1 MHRLPFV
8 QLGVPQV
15 PGEAVAM
22 PFSFSRADATLLDG
36 VIDMHLH
43 TMPCLFDRPLDDI
56 DAAEQAREAGY
67 RGLVL
72 KSIYSPNADRVEL
85 VRRVVPGI
93 ELFGT
98 LVLNH
103 SVGGLNPEAVR
114 TAIGFGAKVMWLPTV
129 HAQHHFDHFGMPT
142 YPWLGQRVGAL
153 PQAAVPGIRLLDSEG
168 RLKPEVCEILALAK
182 AADLVTGT
190 GHIGLDEVYAVA
202 REARRIGYEKLVQT
216 HVGWHATDW
225 PLDDLRALADLGMRF
240 EFCINP
246 TMPNR
251 QQQSPRKLTDT
262 IKALGVERCFIAT
275 DLGQHDNAHPI
286 EGMRMWLRI
295 LALHGFSASEI
306 DHLAR
311 RHPAALLDLP
321 PRDAP
326 PAA

>member
-1 MHRLPFV
+1 MAF
-8 QLGVPQV
+8 
-15 PGEAVAM
+15 A
-22 PFSFSRADATLLDG
+22 FSRADTDLLQG

-43 TMPCLFDRPLDDI
+43 TMPCLFDRPLDDLE
-56 DAAEQAREAGY
+56 AAEQARAAGY

-72 KSIYSPNADRVEL
+72 KSIYVPNADRVEL

-93 ELFGT
+93 ELFGS

-114 TAIGFGAKVMWLPTV
+114 TAIGFGVKVMWLPTV
-129 HAQHHFDHFGMPT
+129 HAQHHADHFGMPT
-142 YPWLGQRVGAL
+142 YPWLAQREGTL
-153 PQAAVPGIRLLDSEG
+153 PQVPVAGIRLVDASGE
-168 RLKPEVCEILALAK
+168 LKPEVAEILALAK

-190 GHIGLDEVYAVA
+190 GHIALDEVYAVA
-202 REARRIGYEKLVQT
+202 REAKRIGYEKLVQT

-225 PLDDLRALADLGMRF
+225 PLDDLKALADLGLKF

-262 IKALGVERCFIAT
+262 IKALGVERCFVAT

-295 LALHGFSASEI
+295 LALHGFTPGEI

-311 RHPAALLDLP
+311 HHPAALLGLP
-321 PRDAP
+321 PAV
-326 PAA
+326 A